1 MNDRQV
7 SGGPPATDVPDQAR
21 RDLRKAW
28 ISVVLVPIGF
38 VVAMLLGEGAFD
50 LLGYPAGGE
59 RVAPTWVAG
68 MIGVPVT
75 LIGILPGATAAL
87 FGMRARRR
95 GIGRG
100 LLPAVVGGLVV
111 LYWVFVTVA
120 GLLGVF
126 F

>member
-7 SGGPPATDVPDQAR
+7 SGRPPATDVSDQAR

-38 VVAMLLGEGAFD
+38 VVAMLLGEGAID

-59 RVAPTWVAG
+59 RVAPMWVAG

-87 FGMRARRR
+87 FGMRARR
-95 GIGRG
+95 GGMGRG